1 MTSKDQLTA
10 FECIRC
16 ETFSIDETLSIAEQ
30 HRQTKQ
36 HLDVAHPYW
45 DLEDIGAT
53 SQTYEAN
60 FRLKA
65 RQRPEHFG
73 PDATES
79 IATNRTQVDSLNKTG
94 QRRQL
99 FGVIG
104 SILLFIGVF
113 TPIISLPIIGSV
125 NYFQNGKGDGVIVLI
140 FSVIS
145 VGLTASKKYRGLWIT
160 GLGSLGVMIFTF
172 VNFQIRLSEMKDEM
186 ETKLAGNPFR
196 GIADVAMQ
204 SIQIQWG
211 WAVLIVGA
219 VFLIAAGVISDNAEL
234 IHRNAAPS

>member
-16 ETFSIDETLSIAEQ
+16 RTFSVDEALSIAEQ
-30 HRQTKQ
+30 HTQMQR

-45 DLEDIGAT
+45 DLEDIGAN

-60 FRLKA
+60 FRRKT
-65 RQRPEHFG
+65 RQRLEYLG
-73 PDATES
+73 SDATEY
-79 IATNRTQVDSLNKTG
+79 IVKNRAQVDSLNKTR

-113 TPIISLPIIGSV
+113 TPIISLPIVGSV

-140 FSVIS
+140 FSIVSIILTVI
-145 VGLTASKKYRGLWIT
+145 KKYRGLLLA
-160 GLGSLGVMIFTF
+160 GVGSLAMMLFTF

-204 SIQIQWG
+204 SIQIEWG
-211 WAVLIVGA
+211 WAVLIIGA
-219 VFLIAAGVISDNAEL
+219 VFLIVAGVISDNAEV
-234 IHRNAAPS
+234 NA